1 MKKEVK
7 IGIYAVV
14 ILLCAWA
21 GIRFLSG
28 LDVFG
33 RSRNYMAHYEQ
44 VSGLQDAAAVVI
56 NGVKVGQVTG
66 VKVNLKK
73 GGVDVCLS
81 VDSDFDIPVDSKAMM
96 FSAGL
101 MGGKS
106 IEIKMG
112 EATTYLKSGDDIQTG
127 VALDMFDTLAN
138 ELGDIK
144 VRVTTLLD
152 NLNQTIAG
160 VDSLV
165 DDNSRNLTATIS
177 NLNKVMAE
185 LKRSN
190 IIGNIDGFCATLNQ
204 NGAKLDSIITDI
216 NSVTSSL
223 NEQNVSEKLVAAMN
237 EVNTL
242 LTKINSGNGTVGNLV
257 TDEKL
262 YKELA
267 QASQNLS
274 LLLADL
280 KENPKR
286 YINVTVFGK
295 KTYEEKQA
303 DKAAKRAA
311 RAQRNA
317 QQSTQQN
324 TPVVE

>member
-33 RSRNYMAHYEQ
+33 RTRNYTAHYEQ
-44 VSGLQDAAAVVI
+44 VNGLQDAAAVVI

-66 VKVNLKK
+66 VALDVEN
-73 GGVDVCLS
+73 GGVDVTLS
-81 VDSDFDIPVDSKAMM
+81 VNKAYNIPTDSKAMM

-112 EATTYLKSGDDIQTG
+112 EAKEYLKSGDAIETG
-127 VALDMFDTLAN
+127 VTLDMFDTLAN

-144 VRVTTLLD
+144 ERVATLLD
-152 NLNQTIAG
+152 NLNQTIEG
-160 VDSLV
+160 VDSLI
-165 DDNSRNLTATIS
+165 DDNSKNLTKTVAS
-177 NLNKVMAE
+177 LNAVMAD
-185 LKRSN
+185 LKKSN

-204 NGAKLDSIITDI
+204 NGEKLEGIITDI
-216 NSVTSSL
+216 NSLTKAL
-223 NEQNVSEKLVAAMN
+223 NEQQSGEKLAQAIN
-237 EVNTL
+237 EVNAL
-242 LTKINSGNGTVGNLV
+242 LAKVNSGSGSIGNLV
-257 TDEKL
+257 SDEKL

-303 DKAAKRAA
+303 DKAAKAA
-311 RAQRNA
+311 DKAKKKA
-317 QQSTQQN
+317 KK
-324 TPVVE
+324 

>member
-28 LDVFG
+28 VDVFG
-33 RSRNYMAHYEQ
+33 RNRTYKAHYES
-44 VSGLQDAAAVVI
+44 VNGLQDAAAVVI
-56 NGVKVGQVTG
+56 SGVKVGQVTS
-66 VKVNLKK
+66 VEVNLEE
-73 GGVDVCLS
+73 GGVDVLLS
-81 VDSDFDIPVDSKAMM
+81 VDSQFDIPTDSRALM

-112 EATTYLKSGDDIQTG
+112 ESKEYLENGDAIQTG
-127 VALDMFDTLAN
+127 VTLDMFDTVAN

-144 VRVTTLLD
+144 VKVAGLID
-152 NLNQTIAG
+152 NLNQTISG
-160 VDSLV
+160 VDTLIDS
-165 DDNSRNLTATIS
+165 NSKNLTKTVES
-177 NLNKVMAE
+177 LNAIMAD
-185 LKRSN
+185 LKKSD

-216 NSVTSSL
+216 NSVTKAL
-223 NEQNVSEKLVAAMN
+223 NEQNSGEKLAQAIN

-242 LTKINSGNGTVGNLV
+242 LTKVNSGNGSIGNLV
-257 TDEKL
+257 SDEKL

-286 YINVTVFGK
+286 YINVTVFGG

-303 DKAAKRAA
+303 EKAAKAA
-311 RAQRNA
+311 KKA
-317 QQSTQQN
+317 
-324 TPVVE
+324 EKKK

>member
-28 LDVFG
+28 LDIFG
-33 RSRNYMAHYEQ
+33 RTRTYTAHYES
-44 VSGLQDAAAVVI
+44 VIGLQDAAAVVI
-56 NGVKVGQVTG
+56 SGVKVGQVTG
-66 VKVNLKK
+66 VEVNREK
-73 GGVDVCLS
+73 GGVDVTIS
-81 VDSDFDIPVDSKAMM
+81 VSSDFDIPNDSEAVM

-106 IEIKMG
+106 IEIKLG
-112 EATTYLKSGDDIQTG
+112 EAKEYLKDGDAINTN
-127 VALDMFDTLAN
+127 VSLDMFDTLAA

-144 VRVTTLLD
+144 ERVTTLID
-152 NLNQTIAG
+152 NVNKTVLG

-165 DDNSRNLTATIS
+165 SDNSQNITSVIANIS
-177 NLNKVMAE
+177 TVIEDLQK
-185 LKRSN
+185 SN

-204 NGAKLDSIITDI
+204 NGAKLDSLVTDI
-216 NSVTSSL
+216 GSVAHSL
-223 NEQNVSEKLVAAMN
+223 SEQDLGTKLNNAIAEVSNVLN
-237 EVNTL
+237 
-242 LTKINSGNGTVGNLV
+242 KINSGEGTLGNLV
-257 TDEKL
+257 SDSKL

-274 LLLADL
+274 LLLADI

-286 YINVTVFGK
+286 YINVTVFGGK
-295 KTYEEKQA
+295 SAEEKAA
-303 DKAAKRAA
+303 DKAAKKAA
-311 RAQRNA
+311 KEKQKAEQA
-317 QQSTQQN
+317 K
-324 TPVVE
+324 

>member
-14 ILLCAWA
+14 ILLAAWA
-21 GIRFLSG
+21 GIRFLGG

-33 RSRNYMAHYEQ
+33 RSRNYTAHYEQ
-44 VSGLQDAAAVVI
+44 VNGLQDAAAVVI
-56 NGVKVGQVTG
+56 NGVKVGQV
-66 VKVNLKK
+66 VAVELNKEQ
-73 GGVDVCLS
+73 GGVDVTLS
-81 VDSDFDIPVDSKAMM
+81 VSKEFDIPTDSKAMM

-106 IEIKMG
+106 IEIKLG
-112 EATTYLKSGDDIQTG
+112 EATDYLKSGDSIQTG
-127 VALDMFDTLAN
+127 VTLDMFDTLAN

-144 VRVTTLLD
+144 TKVSTLLD
-152 NLNQTIAG
+152 NLNQTIEG
-160 VDSLV
+160 VDSLI
-165 DDNSRNLTATIS
+165 DDNSKNLTKTVA
-177 NLNKVMAE
+177 NLNAVMAD
-185 LKRSN
+185 LKKSN

-216 NSVTSSL
+216 NSVTKAL
-223 NEQNVSEKLVAAMN
+223 NEQNAGEKLTTAIN

-242 LTKINSGNGTVGNLV
+242 LAKINSGSGSIGNLV
-257 TDEKL
+257 SDEKL

-274 LLLADL
+274 VLLADL

-303 DKAAKRAA
+303 DKAAKAA
-311 RAQRNA
+311 DKAKKKA
-317 QQSTQQN
+317 AK
-324 TPVVE
+324 

>member
-1 MKKEVK
+1 MRKEVK

-33 RSRNYMAHYEQ
+33 RSRNYKAHYEQ
-44 VSGLQDAAAVVI
+44 VNGLQDAAAVVI

-66 VKVNLKK
+66 VEVNIEK
-73 GGVDVCLS
+73 GGVDVVLS
-81 VDSDFDIPVDSKAMM
+81 VDSDFDIPTDSKAMM

-112 EATTYLKSGDDIQTG
+112 QAKEFLKSGDAIQTG
-127 VALDMFDTLAN
+127 VTLDMFDTLAN

-144 VRVTTLLD
+144 ERVATLLD
-152 NLNQTIAG
+152 NLNQTISG

-165 DDNSRNLTATIS
+165 DGNSKSLTATIT

-185 LKRSN
+185 LNRSN

-204 NGAKLDSIITDI
+204 NGAKLDSIISDV
-216 NSVTSSL
+216 NAVTHSL
-223 NEQNVSEKLVAAMN
+223 NEQNIGEKLNAAIN

-242 LTKINSGNGTVGNLV
+242 LARVSSGNGTVSNLV
-257 TDEKL
+257 NDEKL

-295 KTYEEKQA
+295 KSYEEKQA
-303 DKAAKRAA
+303 DKAAKKAA
-311 RAQRNA
+311 KEAAKEAKQKAN
-317 QQSTQQN
+317 
-324 TPVVE
+324 VEK

>member
-33 RSRNYMAHYEQ
+33 RTRNYTAHYEQ
-44 VSGLQDAAAVVI
+44 VNGLQDAAAVVI

-66 VKVNLKK
+66 VALDVEN
-73 GGVDVCLS
+73 GGVDVTLS
-81 VDSDFDIPVDSKAMM
+81 VNKAYNIPTDSKAMM

-112 EATTYLKSGDDIQTG
+112 EAKEYLESGDAIETG
-127 VALDMFDTLAN
+127 VTLDMFDTLAN

-144 VRVTTLLD
+144 ERVATLLD
-152 NLNQTIAG
+152 NLNQTIEG

-165 DDNSRNLTATIS
+165 DNNSKNLTKTVAS
-177 NLNKVMAE
+177 LNAVMAD
-185 LKRSN
+185 LKKSN

-204 NGAKLDSIITDI
+204 NGEKLEGIITDI
-216 NSVTSSL
+216 NSLTKAL
-223 NEQNVSEKLVAAMN
+223 NEQQSGEKLAQAIN
-237 EVNTL
+237 EVNAL
-242 LTKINSGNGTVGNLV
+242 LAKVNSGSGSIGNLV
-257 TDEKL
+257 SDEKL

-303 DKAAKRAA
+303 DKAAKAA
-311 RAQRNA
+311 DKAKKKA
-317 QQSTQQN
+317 KK
-324 TPVVE
+324 

>member
-1 MKKEVK
+1 MRKEVK

-14 ILLCAWA
+14 ILLSAWA

-33 RSRNYMAHYEQ
+33 RTRTYTAHYES
-44 VSGLQDAAAVVI
+44 VNGLQDAAAVVI
-56 NGVKVGQVTG
+56 SGVKVGQVTG
-66 VKVNLKK
+66 VEVNLEK
-73 GGVDVCLS
+73 GGVDVTLS
-81 VDSDFDIPVDSKAMM
+81 VDKEFDIPTDSRAMM

-106 IEIKMG
+106 IEIALGKAK
-112 EATTYLKSGDDIQTG
+112 EFLQSGDAIETG
-127 VALDMFDTLAN
+127 VTLDMFDTLAN

-144 VRVTTLLD
+144 VKVADLLD
-152 NLNQTIAG
+152 NLNQTIEG

-165 DDNSRNLTATIS
+165 DNNSQNLTKIVA
-177 NLNKVMAE
+177 NLNSVMTD
-185 LKRSN
+185 LKKSN
-190 IIGNIDGFCATLNQ
+190 IIGNIDGFCATLNE
-204 NGAKLDSIITDI
+204 NGAKLDSIISDI
-216 NSVTSSL
+216 NSVTKSL
-223 NEQNVSEKLVAAMN
+223 NEQHSGEKLAQAIN
-237 EVNTL
+237 EVNAL
-242 LTKINSGNGTVGNLV
+242 LAKVNSGSGSIGNLV
-257 TDEKL
+257 SDEKL

-295 KTYEEKQA
+295 KTYEEKLA
-303 DKAAKRAA
+303 DKKAKEAEKEA
-311 RAQRNA
+311 KKANK
-317 QQSTQQN
+317 
-324 TPVVE
+324 

>member
-14 ILLCAWA
+14 ILLAAWA
-21 GIRFLSG
+21 GIRFLGG

-33 RSRNYMAHYEQ
+33 RTRNYTAHYEQ
-44 VSGLQDAAAVVI
+44 INGLQDAAAVVI

-66 VKVNLKK
+66 VELNTEQ
-73 GGVDVCLS
+73 GGVDVVLS
-81 VDSDFDIPVDSKAMM
+81 VSKDYDIPTDSKALM

-106 IEIKMG
+106 IEIKLG
-112 EATTYLKSGDDIQTG
+112 EATEYLKNGDSIETG
-127 VALDMFDTLAN
+127 VTLDMFDSLAN

-144 VRVTTLLD
+144 ERVAVLLD
-152 NLNQTIAG
+152 NLNQTISG
-160 VDSLV
+160 VDSLI
-165 DDNSRNLTATIS
+165 DDNSKNLTKTVA
-177 NLNKVMAE
+177 NLNAVMAD
-185 LKRSN
+185 LKKSN

-216 NSVTSSL
+216 NSVTHAL
-223 NEQNVSEKLVAAMN
+223 NEQQSGEKLAQAIA

-242 LTKINSGNGTVGNLV
+242 LAKINSGSGSIGNLV
-257 TDEKL
+257 SDEKL

-274 LLLADL
+274 VLLADL

-303 DKAAKRAA
+303 DKAARKAA
-311 RAQRNA
+311 KAA
-317 QQSTQQN
+317 K
-324 TPVVE
+324 

>member
-1 MKKEVK
+1 MRKEIK

-28 LDVFG
+28 LDVLG
-33 RSRNYMAHYEQ
+33 RSRNYTAHYES
-44 VSGLQDAAAVVI
+44 VNGLQDAAAVVI
-56 NGVKVGQVTG
+56 SGVKVGQVTG
-66 VKVNLKK
+66 VEVNLEK
-73 GGVDVCLS
+73 GGVDVVLS
-81 VDSDFDIPVDSKAMM
+81 ISSDFNIPTDSKAMM

-112 EATTYLKSGDDIQTG
+112 EAKEYLKSGDAIETG

-144 VRVTTLLD
+144 ERVATLLD
-152 NLNQTIAG
+152 NLNQTISG
-160 VDSLV
+160 VDSLI
-165 DDNSRNLTATIS
+165 DDNSKNLTKTIAS
-177 NLNKVMAE
+177 LNAVMAD
-185 LKRSN
+185 LKKSN

-216 NSVTSSL
+216 NSVTKAL
-223 NEQNVSEKLVAAMN
+223 NEQESGKKLAEAIN

-242 LTKINSGNGTVGNLV
+242 LAKVNSGSGSIGNLV
-257 TDEKL
+257 SDEKL

-295 KTYEEKQA
+295 KSYEEKQA
-303 DKAAKRAA
+303 DKAAKAA
-311 RAQRNA
+311 DKAKKQAEKN
-317 QQSTQQN
+317 Q
-324 TPVVE
+324 

>member
-1 MKKEVK
+1 MRKEIK

-28 LDVFG
+28 LDVLG
-33 RSRNYMAHYEQ
+33 RSRNYTAHYES
-44 VSGLQDAAAVVI
+44 VNGLQDAAAVVI
-56 NGVKVGQVTG
+56 SGVKVGQVTG
-66 VKVNLKK
+66 VEVNLEK
-73 GGVDVCLS
+73 GGVDVVIS
-81 VDSDFDIPVDSKAMM
+81 VDSEFDIPTDSRAMM

-112 EATTYLKSGDDIQTG
+112 KAKEYLKSGDAIKTDVT
-127 VALDMFDTLAN
+127 LDMFDTLTN
-138 ELGDIK
+138 ELGDVK
-144 VRVTTLLD
+144 VKVVELLD
-152 NLNQTIAG
+152 NLNQTIEG

-165 DDNSRNLTATIS
+165 DNNSKNLTKTVAS
-177 NLNKVMAE
+177 LNAVMSD
-185 LKRSN
+185 LKKSN

-216 NSVTSSL
+216 NSVTKAL
-223 NEQNVSEKLVAAMN
+223 NEQQSGEKLAQAIN

-242 LTKINSGNGTVGNLV
+242 LAKVNSGSGSIGNLV
-257 TDEKL
+257 SDEKL

-295 KTYEEKQA
+295 KSYDEKQA
-303 DKAAKRAA
+303 DKAAKQAA
-311 RAQRNA
+311 KEAKKK
-317 QQSTQQN
+317 
-324 TPVVE
+324 

>member
-33 RSRNYMAHYEQ
+33 RTRNYTAHYEQ
-44 VSGLQDAAAVVI
+44 VNGLQDAAAVVI

-66 VKVNLKK
+66 VALDVEN
-73 GGVDVCLS
+73 GGVDVTLS
-81 VDSDFDIPVDSKAMM
+81 VNNAYNIPTDSKAMM

-112 EATTYLKSGDDIQTG
+112 EAKEYLKSGDAIKTG
-127 VALDMFDTLAN
+127 VTLDMFDTLAN

-144 VRVTTLLD
+144 ERVATLLD
-152 NLNQTIAG
+152 NLNQTIEG

-165 DDNSRNLTATIS
+165 DNNSKNLTKTVAS
-177 NLNKVMAE
+177 LNAIMAD
-185 LKRSN
+185 LKKSN

-204 NGAKLDSIITDI
+204 NGEKLEGIITDI
-216 NSVTSSL
+216 NSLTKAL
-223 NEQNVSEKLVAAMN
+223 NEQQSGEKLAQAIN
-237 EVNTL
+237 EVNAL
-242 LTKINSGNGTVGNLV
+242 LAKVNSGSGSIGNLV
-257 TDEKL
+257 SDEKL

-295 KTYEEKQA
+295 KAYEEKQA
-303 DKAAKRAA
+303 DKAAKAA
-311 RAQRNA
+311 DKAKKKA
-317 QQSTQQN
+317 DK
-324 TPVVE
+324 

>member
-33 RSRNYMAHYEQ
+33 RTRNYTAHYEQ
-44 VSGLQDAAAVVI
+44 VNGLQDAAAVVI

-66 VKVNLKK
+66 VALDVEN
-73 GGVDVCLS
+73 GGVDVTIS
-81 VDSDFDIPVDSKAMM
+81 VNKAYNIPTDSKALM

-112 EATTYLKSGDDIQTG
+112 ESKEYLKSGDAIETG
-127 VALDMFDTLAN
+127 VTLDMFDTLAN

-144 VRVTTLLD
+144 ERVATLLD
-152 NLNQTIAG
+152 NLNQTIEG
-160 VDSLV
+160 VDSLI
-165 DDNSRNLTATIS
+165 DDNSKNLTKTVAS
-177 NLNKVMAE
+177 LNAIMAD
-185 LKRSN
+185 LKKSN

-204 NGAKLDSIITDI
+204 NGEKLEGIITDI
-216 NSVTSSL
+216 NSLTKAL
-223 NEQNVSEKLVAAMN
+223 NEQQSGEKLAQAIN
-237 EVNTL
+237 EVNAL
-242 LTKINSGNGTVGNLV
+242 LAKVNSGSGSIGNLV
-257 TDEKL
+257 SDEKL

-303 DKAAKRAA
+303 DKAAKAA
-311 RAQRNA
+311 DKAKKKA
-317 QQSTQQN
+317 DK
-324 TPVVE
+324 

>member
-33 RSRNYMAHYEQ
+33 RTRNYTAHYEQ
-44 VSGLQDAAAVVI
+44 INGLQDAAAVVI

-66 VKVNLKK
+66 VALDIEK
-73 GGVDVCLS
+73 GGVDVTLS
-81 VDSDFDIPVDSKAMM
+81 VNKAYNIPTDSKAMM

-112 EATTYLKSGDDIQTG
+112 EAKEFLKSGDAIETG
-127 VALDMFDTLAN
+127 VTLDMFDTLAN

-144 VRVTTLLD
+144 ERVATLLD
-152 NLNQTIAG
+152 NLNQTIEG

-165 DDNSRNLTATIS
+165 DNNSKNLTKTVAS
-177 NLNKVMAE
+177 LNAIMAD
-185 LKRSN
+185 LKKSN

-204 NGAKLDSIITDI
+204 NGEKLEGIITDI
-216 NSVTSSL
+216 NSLTKAL
-223 NEQNVSEKLVAAMN
+223 NEQQSGEKLAQAIN
-237 EVNTL
+237 EVNAL
-242 LTKINSGNGTVGNLV
+242 LAKINSGSGSIGNLV
-257 TDEKL
+257 SDEKL

-303 DKAAKRAA
+303 DKAAKAA
-311 RAQRNA
+311 DKAKRKANK
-317 QQSTQQN
+317 
-324 TPVVE
+324 

>member
-33 RSRNYMAHYEQ
+33 RTRNYTAHYEQ
-44 VSGLQDAAAVVI
+44 VNGLQDAAAVVI

-66 VKVNLKK
+66 VALDVEN
-73 GGVDVCLS
+73 GGVDVTIS
-81 VDSDFDIPVDSKAMM
+81 VNKAYNIPTDSKAMM

-112 EATTYLKSGDDIQTG
+112 ESKEYLKSGDAIETG
-127 VALDMFDTLAN
+127 VTLDMFDTLAN

-144 VRVTTLLD
+144 ERVATLLD
-152 NLNQTIAG
+152 NLNQTIEG
-160 VDSLV
+160 VDSLI
-165 DDNSRNLTATIS
+165 DDNSKNLTKTVAS
-177 NLNKVMAE
+177 LNAIMAD
-185 LKRSN
+185 LKKSN

-204 NGAKLDSIITDI
+204 NGEKLEGIITDI
-216 NSVTSSL
+216 NSLTKAL
-223 NEQNVSEKLVAAMN
+223 NEQQSGEKLAQAIN
-237 EVNTL
+237 EVNAL
-242 LTKINSGNGTVGNLV
+242 LAKVNSGSGSIGNLV
-257 TDEKL
+257 SDEKL

-303 DKAAKRAA
+303 DKAAKAA
-311 RAQRNA
+311 DKAKKKA
-317 QQSTQQN
+317 DK
-324 TPVVE
+324 

>member
-33 RSRNYMAHYEQ
+33 RTRNYTAHYEQ
-44 VSGLQDAAAVVI
+44 VNGLQDAAAVVI

-66 VKVNLKK
+66 VALDVEN
-73 GGVDVCLS
+73 GGVDVTLS
-81 VDSDFDIPVDSKAMM
+81 VNKAYNIPTDSKAMM

-112 EATTYLKSGDDIQTG
+112 ESKEYLKSGDAIETG
-127 VALDMFDTLAN
+127 VTLDMFDTLAN

-144 VRVTTLLD
+144 ERVATLLD
-152 NLNQTIAG
+152 NLNQTIEG

-165 DDNSRNLTATIS
+165 DNNSKNLTKTVAS
-177 NLNKVMAE
+177 LNAVMAD
-185 LKRSN
+185 LKKSN

-204 NGAKLDSIITDI
+204 NGEKLEGIITDI
-216 NSVTSSL
+216 NSLTKAL
-223 NEQNVSEKLVAAMN
+223 NEQQSGEKLAQAIN
-237 EVNTL
+237 EVNAL
-242 LTKINSGNGTVGNLV
+242 LAKVNSGSGSIGNLV
-257 TDEKL
+257 SDEKL

-303 DKAAKRAA
+303 DKAAKAA
-311 RAQRNA
+311 DKAKKKA
-317 QQSTQQN
+317 DK
-324 TPVVE
+324 

>member
-1 MKKEVK
+1 MRKEVK

-33 RSRNYMAHYEQ
+33 RTRTYTANYSS
-44 VSGLQDAAAVVI
+44 VIGLQDAAQVVI

-66 VKVNLKK
+66 VEINKEK
-73 GGVDVCLS
+73 GGVDVTLS
-81 VDSDFDIPVDSKAMM
+81 VSSNFDIPNDSKAVM

-112 EATTYLKSGDDIQTG
+112 ESTEFLSNGDAIQTG
-127 VALDMFDTLAN
+127 VQLDMFDTLAQ

-144 VRVTTLLD
+144 ERVVVLLD
-152 NLNQTIAG
+152 NLNQTISG

-165 DDNSRNLTATIS
+165 DGNSRNITLAIA
-177 NLNKVMAE
+177 NLNAVNAE
-185 LKRSN
+185 LKRSD
-190 IIGNIDGFCATLNQ
+190 IIGNIESFCATHDQ
-204 NGAKLDSIITDI
+204 NGAKVDSKIT
-216 NSVTSSL
+216 NVNAVTLSL
-223 NEQNVSEKLVAAMN
+223 SEQDLGAKLNKAIA
-237 EVNTL
+237 EVDAL
-242 LTKINSGNGTVGNLV
+242 LAKVNSGNGTIGNLIS
-257 TDEKL
+257 DEKL

-286 YINVTVFGK
+286 YVNVTVFGK

-303 DKAAKRAA
+303 DKAARKAEREKKKADKA
-311 RAQRNA
+311 N
-317 QQSTQQN
+317 
-324 TPVVE
+324 

>member
-33 RSRNYMAHYEQ
+33 RTRNYTAHYEQ
-44 VSGLQDAAAVVI
+44 VNGLQDAAAVVI

-66 VKVNLKK
+66 VALDVEN
-73 GGVDVCLS
+73 GGVDVTLS
-81 VDSDFDIPVDSKAMM
+81 VNKAYNIPTDSKAMM

-112 EATTYLKSGDDIQTG
+112 EAKEFLKSGDAIETG
-127 VALDMFDTLAN
+127 VTLDMFDTLAN

-144 VRVTTLLD
+144 ERVATLLD
-152 NLNQTIAG
+152 NLNQTIEG

-165 DDNSRNLTATIS
+165 DNNSKNLTKTVAS
-177 NLNKVMAE
+177 LNAIMAD
-185 LKRSN
+185 LKKSN

-204 NGAKLDSIITDI
+204 NGEKLEGIITDI
-216 NSVTSSL
+216 NSLTKAL
-223 NEQNVSEKLVAAMN
+223 NEQQSGEKLAQAIN
-237 EVNTL
+237 EVNAL
-242 LTKINSGNGTVGNLV
+242 LAKINSGSGSIGNLV
-257 TDEKL
+257 SDEKL

-303 DKAAKRAA
+303 DKAAKAA
-311 RAQRNA
+311 DKAKKKANK
-317 QQSTQQN
+317 
-324 TPVVE
+324 

>member
-1 MKKEVK
+1 MRKEVK
-7 IGIYAVV
+7 IGIYAVL

-28 LDVFG
+28 LDVLG
-33 RSRNYMAHYEQ
+33 RSRNYTAHYES
-44 VSGLQDAAAVVI
+44 VNGLQDAATVVI
-56 NGVKVGQVTG
+56 SGVKVGQVTG
-66 VKVNLKK
+66 VEVNLEK
-73 GGVDVCLS
+73 GGVDVSLS
-81 VDSDFDIPVDSKAMM
+81 VDSDFDIPVDSRAMM

-112 EATTYLKSGDDIQTG
+112 EAKEYLKSGDAIETG
-127 VALDMFDTLAN
+127 VTLDMFDTLAN

-144 VRVTTLLD
+144 ERVAVLLD
-152 NLNQTIAG
+152 NLNQTISG
-160 VDSLV
+160 VDTLI
-165 DDNSRNLTATIS
+165 DDNSKNLTKTVA
-177 NLNKVMAE
+177 NLNAVMAD
-185 LKRSN
+185 LKKSN
-190 IIGNIDGFCATLNQ
+190 IIGNIDGFCTTLNE

-216 NSVTSSL
+216 NSVTKAL
-223 NEQNVSEKLVAAMN
+223 NEQHSGEKLAQAIN

-242 LTKINSGNGTVGNLV
+242 LAKINSGSGSIGNLV
-257 TDEKL
+257 SDEKL

-303 DKAAKRAA
+303 DKAAKAA
-311 RAQRNA
+311 DKAKKKAAKN
-317 QQSTQQN
+317 
-324 TPVVE
+324 

>member
-33 RSRNYMAHYEQ
+33 RTRNYTAHYEQ
-44 VSGLQDAAAVVI
+44 VNGLQDAAAVVI

-66 VKVNLKK
+66 VALDVEN
-73 GGVDVCLS
+73 GGVDVTLS
-81 VDSDFDIPVDSKAMM
+81 VNKAYNIPTDSKAMM

-112 EATTYLKSGDDIQTG
+112 EAKEFLKSGDAIETG
-127 VALDMFDTLAN
+127 VTLDMFDTLTN

-144 VRVTTLLD
+144 ERVATLLD
-152 NLNQTIAG
+152 NLNQTIEG

-165 DDNSRNLTATIS
+165 DNNSKNLTKTVAS
-177 NLNKVMAE
+177 LNAIMAD
-185 LKRSN
+185 LKKSN

-204 NGAKLDSIITDI
+204 NGEKLEGIITDI
-216 NSVTSSL
+216 NSLTKAL
-223 NEQNVSEKLVAAMN
+223 NEQQSGEKLAQAIN
-237 EVNTL
+237 EVNAL
-242 LTKINSGNGTVGNLV
+242 LAKINSGSGSIGNLV
-257 TDEKL
+257 SDEKL

-303 DKAAKRAA
+303 DKAAKAA
-311 RAQRNA
+311 DKAKKKANK
-317 QQSTQQN
+317 
-324 TPVVE
+324 

>member
-7 IGIYAVV
+7 IGIYTVV

-33 RSRNYMAHYEQ
+33 RTRNYTAHYEQ
-44 VSGLQDAAAVVI
+44 INGLQDAAAVVI

-66 VKVNLKK
+66 VALDVEN
-73 GGVDVCLS
+73 GGVDVTLS
-81 VDSDFDIPVDSKAMM
+81 VNKAYNIPTDSKAMM

-112 EATTYLKSGDDIQTG
+112 EAKEFLKSGDAIETG
-127 VALDMFDTLAN
+127 VTLDMFDTLAN

-144 VRVTTLLD
+144 ERVATLLD
-152 NLNQTIAG
+152 NLNQTIEG

-165 DDNSRNLTATIS
+165 DNNSKNLTKTVAS
-177 NLNKVMAE
+177 LNAIMAD
-185 LKRSN
+185 LKKSN

-204 NGAKLDSIITDI
+204 NGEKLEGIITDI
-216 NSVTSSL
+216 NSLTKAL
-223 NEQNVSEKLVAAMN
+223 NEQQSGEKLAQAIN
-237 EVNTL
+237 EVNAL
-242 LTKINSGNGTVGNLV
+242 LAKVNSGSGSIGNLV
-257 TDEKL
+257 SDEKL

-303 DKAAKRAA
+303 DKAAKAA
-311 RAQRNA
+311 DKAKKKANR
-317 QQSTQQN
+317 
-324 TPVVE
+324 

>member
-1 MKKEVK
+1 MRKEIK

-33 RSRNYMAHYEQ
+33 RTRNYTAHYEQ
-44 VSGLQDAAAVVI
+44 INGLQDAAAVVI

-66 VKVNLKK
+66 VALDVEK
-73 GGVDVCLS
+73 GGVDVTLS
-81 VDSDFDIPVDSKAMM
+81 VNKAYNIPTDSKAMM

-112 EATTYLKSGDDIQTG
+112 EAKEFLKSGDAIETG
-127 VALDMFDTLAN
+127 VTLDMFDTLAN

-144 VRVTTLLD
+144 ERVATLLD
-152 NLNQTIAG
+152 NLNQTIEG

-165 DDNSRNLTATIS
+165 DNNSKNLTKTVAS
-177 NLNKVMAE
+177 LNAVMAD
-185 LKRSN
+185 LKKSN

-204 NGAKLDSIITDI
+204 NGEKLEGIITDI
-216 NSVTSSL
+216 NSVTKTL
-223 NEQNVSEKLVAAMN
+223 NEQNAGEKLSQAIN
-237 EVNTL
+237 EVNIL
-242 LTKINSGNGTVGNLV
+242 LAKVNSGSGSIGNLV
-257 TDEKL
+257 SDDKL

-274 LLLADL
+274 TLLADL

-286 YINVTVFGK
+286 YINVTVFGTK
-295 KTYEEKQA
+295 SYDEKQA
-303 DKAAKRAA
+303 NKAAKKAA
-311 RAQRNA
+311 KEAKKAQK
-317 QQSTQQN
+317 
-324 TPVVE
+324 

>member
-1 MKKEVK
+1 MKMKKEVK

-28 LDVFG
+28 LDVLG
-33 RSRNYMAHYEQ
+33 RSRTYIAHYEQ
-44 VSGLQDAAAVVI
+44 VNGLQDAAAVVI

-66 VKVNLKK
+66 IELNKEQ
-73 GGVDVCLS
+73 GGVDIKLS
-81 VDSDFDIPVDSKAMM
+81 VSKDYEIPTDSKAMM

-106 IEIKMG
+106 IEIKLG
-112 EATTYLKSGDDIQTG
+112 EATNYLKSGDVIQTG
-127 VALDMFDTLAN
+127 VTLDMFDTLAN

-144 VRVTTLLD
+144 VRVATLLD
-152 NLNQTIAG
+152 NLNQTVSG
-160 VDSLV
+160 VDSLI
-165 DDNSRNLTATIS
+165 DDNSKNLTKTVAS
-177 NLNKVMAE
+177 LNAVMAD
-185 LKRSN
+185 LKKSN

-216 NSVTSSL
+216 NTVTHAL
-223 NEQNVSEKLVAAMN
+223 NEQQSGEKLAQAIA

-242 LTKINSGNGTVGNLV
+242 LAKINSGNGSIGNLV
-257 TDEKL
+257 SDEKL

-274 LLLADL
+274 VLLADL

-303 DKAAKRAA
+303 EKAAKAA
-311 RAQRNA
+311 DKAKRKANK
-317 QQSTQQN
+317 
-324 TPVVE
+324 

>member
-1 MKKEVK
+1 MRKEVK

-28 LDVFG
+28 LDVLG
-33 RSRNYMAHYEQ
+33 RSRNYTAHYEQ
-44 VSGLQDAAAVVI
+44 VNGLQDAAAIVI

-66 VKVNLKK
+66 VKLNLEQ
-73 GGVDVCLS
+73 GGVDVNLS
-81 VDSDFDIPVDSKAMM
+81 VSKSYDIPTDSKAMM

-106 IEIKMG
+106 IEIKLG
-112 EATTYLKSGDDIQTG
+112 EATEYLKSGDTIQTG
-127 VALDMFDTLAN
+127 VTLDMFDTLAN

-144 VRVTTLLD
+144 SRVAILLD
-152 NLNQTIAG
+152 NLNQTISG
-160 VDSLV
+160 VDSLI
-165 DDNSRNLTATIS
+165 DDNSKNLTKTVAS
-177 NLNKVMAE
+177 LNAVMAD
-185 LKRSN
+185 LKKSN

-204 NGAKLDSIITDI
+204 NGEKLDSIISDI
-216 NSVTSSL
+216 NSVTHAL
-223 NEQNVSEKLVAAMN
+223 NEQQSGAKLAQAIA

-242 LTKINSGNGTVGNLV
+242 LAKINSGSGSIGNLV
-257 TDEKL
+257 SDEKL

-274 LLLADL
+274 FLLADL

-295 KTYEEKQA
+295 KSYEEKQA
-303 DKAAKRAA
+303 DKAAKAA
-311 RAQRNA
+311 DKAKKKANK
-317 QQSTQQN
+317 
-324 TPVVE
+324 

>member
-33 RSRNYMAHYEQ
+33 RTRNYTAHYEQ
-44 VSGLQDAAAVVI
+44 VNGLQDAAAVVI

-66 VKVNLKK
+66 VALDVEN
-73 GGVDVCLS
+73 GGVDVTLS
-81 VDSDFDIPVDSKAMM
+81 VNKAYNIPTDSKAMM

-112 EATTYLKSGDDIQTG
+112 EAKEYLKSGDTIETG
-127 VALDMFDTLAN
+127 VTLDMFDTLAN

-144 VRVTTLLD
+144 ERVATLLD
-152 NLNQTIAG
+152 NLNQTIEG

-165 DDNSRNLTATIS
+165 DNNSKNLTKTVAS
-177 NLNKVMAE
+177 LNAIMAD
-185 LKRSN
+185 LKKSN

-204 NGAKLDSIITDI
+204 NGEKLEGIITDI
-216 NSVTSSL
+216 NSLTKAL
-223 NEQNVSEKLVAAMN
+223 NEQQSGEKLAQAIN
-237 EVNTL
+237 EVNAL
-242 LTKINSGNGTVGNLV
+242 LAKVNSGSGSIGNLV
-257 TDEKL
+257 SDEKL

-303 DKAAKRAA
+303 DKAAKAA
-311 RAQRNA
+311 DKAKKKANK
-317 QQSTQQN
+317 
-324 TPVVE
+324 